1 MNLYKYDKLRCI
13 FWQIILYIKFP
24 PYQHKKNVISLPTN
38 LTVIATT
45 KPNSNLKILNKNP
58 PKNPFNSSLKS
69 VTKSGKL
76 DEALQLLESPQKSSK
91 TDLESYTTLLHS
103 CILNKS
109 IEHGH
114 RFYLHLLL
122 NSNNRYVNDNVIL
135 SKLITLFSVCDQ
147 LDEARRVF
155 EHGVGSRDRPKS
167 VWVAMGIGYLR
178 KGCFREA
185 LLVYREML
193 GRFIE
198 PGNFAFSMAL
208 KACSL
213 VLDLRIVKADKG
225 GDQVV
230 YNALL
235 GMYSQC
241 GCFRDVLKVFEE
253 MPERNVVCW
262 NSLIAGFVKKRTV
275 FEAFEMFRR
284 MQGEGLGYIGS

>member
-1 MNLYKYDKLRCI
+1 MMGRNILKLR
-13 FWQIILYIKFP
+13 
-24 PYQHKKNVISLPTN
+24 
-38 LTVIATT
+38 
-45 KPNSNLKILNKNP
+45 
-58 PKNPFNSSLKS
+58 
-69 VTKSGKL
+69 
-76 DEALQLLESPQKSSK
+76 
-91 TDLESYTTLLHS
+91 
-103 CILNKS
+103 
-109 IEHGH
+109 
-114 RFYLHLLL
+114 
-122 NSNNRYVNDNVIL
+122 
-135 SKLITLFSVCDQ
+135 VCDQ

-155 EHGVGSRDRPKS
+155 EHGVGSRDRPES

-198 PGNFAFSMAL
+198 PGNFAFAMAL

-213 VLDLRIVKADKG
+213 VLDLRIVKTDKG

-253 MPERNVVCW
+253 MPERNVVSW
-262 NSLIAGFVKKRTV
+262 NSLIAGFVKKRGV
-275 FEAFEMFRR
+275 FEAFETFRR
-284 MQGEGLGYIGS
+284 MQGEGILGYKPDTRVVLHDVSEETKPEWICGHSERLATVYGLIQTGPGVQMRLFLNSNENVGKKFEQFDLQGTSKVSADMTLVLRRGIARAGRHRPRAVPEIISNCCFQLSTPCVSPAKTMKGRMALKIF